1 MTAEDRMGDDRLVAD
16 RRRVWHDFRR
26 LLFWGPIHAAVV
38 LIVVA
43 MLAVYGPTPGTV
55 VLGIVLIGG
64 NLALTAAILSSQ
76 RW

>member
-1 MTAEDRMGDDRLVAD
+1 MAAEHHMGDDPLVAD

-26 LLFWGPIHAAVV
+26 LLFWGPIHAAVA

-43 MLAVYGPTPGTV
+43 MLAVYGPTAGTIT
-55 VLGIVLIGG
+55 LGVVLIGG
-64 NLALTAAILSSQ
+64 NLALTAAVLSTK

>member
-1 MTAEDRMGDDRLVAD
+1 MAAEHPMDDDRLVAD

-43 MLAVYGPTPGTV
+43 MLAVYGPTPATV
-55 VLGIVLIGG
+55 TLGIVLIGG
-64 NLALTAAILSSQ
+64 NIALTAAILSSQ